1 MTNSTEGYNS
11 ASQPNAITLS
21 DGSEVTTGEG
31 GEYPSE
37 GVIFTLEKYKLTLD
51 DGSEVI
57 LSIGTPKKEQNKAK
71 THP

>member
-1 MTNSTEGYNS
+1 M
-11 ASQPNAITLS
+11 
-21 DGSEVTTGEG
+21 SEAVHLYMRLGRKGERIG
-31 GEYPSE
+31 TAEKE
-37 GVIFTLEKYKLTLD
+37 VKGVIFTLEKYKLTLD